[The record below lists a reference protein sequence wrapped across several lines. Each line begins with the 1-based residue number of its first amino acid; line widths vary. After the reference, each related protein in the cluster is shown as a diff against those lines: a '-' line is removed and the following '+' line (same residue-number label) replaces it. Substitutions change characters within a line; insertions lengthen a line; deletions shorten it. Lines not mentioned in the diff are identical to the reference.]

1 MFNRLSF
8 TDNES
13 CILFNYNHFFFCCFL
28 SVLNNITEAEVN
40 IEAIFKV
47 FSENSE
53 GKQIANSEVLFHAV
67 DLNTQTIMTS
77 NEVLR

>member
-1 MFNRLSF
+1 MNPVFYLIIINFL
-8 TDNES
+8 
-13 CILFNYNHFFFCCFL
+13 CCFL

>member
-1 MFNRLSF
+1 MDIF
-8 TDNES
+8 
-13 CILFNYNHFFFCCFL
+13 IFCFVCHVF

-47 FSENSE
+47 FAENSD

-67 DLNTQTIMTS
+67 DVNAQTIMTS
-77 NEVLR
+77 DEVLR